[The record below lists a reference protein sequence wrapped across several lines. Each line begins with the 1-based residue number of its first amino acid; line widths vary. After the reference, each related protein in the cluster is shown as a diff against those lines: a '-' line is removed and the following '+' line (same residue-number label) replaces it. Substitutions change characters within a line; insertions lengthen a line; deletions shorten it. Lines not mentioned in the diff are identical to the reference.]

1 MAKYLYRF
9 RKFSDLKGDKEKSRE
24 SELLGRYIFFA
35 SPEKLNDPLEGHRE
49 MVWRGDHI
57 VWTNL
62 FAHYFLCLTLRHVD
76 CGEYINIQDVP
87 FSVLHSYLDK
97 PPERANKIKELCA
110 TFLKNKNVIQ
120 HLSLLSFKEREVKR
134 DELILH
140 LSVLHNYAMHVIAQH
155 LAKVGRVVN
164 GVGIHAASPD
174 ELLETSTNILE
185 FFNTLSH
192 DDLLAASHNLQ
203 ESLLAPVQEN
213 ALKLN
218 YAIWSESK
226 NERWMDL
233 HINFP
238 ERYVTSLKS
247 LCSNSW
253 YTACFME
260 SCSNSAIWGSYGSE
274 HKGACLKFK
283 VDETDQGY
291 ALDFHIPSTLNNK
304 SLRKET
310 LDFVKVEYDGIAPDL
325 DFFRSLGAL
334 SEPKML
340 SDWLIRD
347 GNKSS
352 CFDDIY
358 SDVEKW
364 RYEYHSHI
372 QKSITSKTEE
382 WSEEVE
388 QRLLLQSFIFDYAP
402 TENRKLRYNFNSLDS
417 IIFGVNMPLTQKLE
431 LIEMVTKLCADC
443 GRLEFTFHQAYFTSS
458 KKIGYRE
465 IYKTSTTSPAK
476 SM

>member
-9 RKFSDLKGDKEKSRE
+9 RKFSDLKGDEEKNRE
-24 SELLGRYIFFA
+24 SELLGHYIFFA
-35 SPEKLNDPLEGHRE
+35 SPDKLNDPLEGHRE

-62 FAHYFLCLTLRHVD
+62 FAHYFLCLTHRHVD
-76 CGEYINIQDVP
+76 CCAYINIEEVP

-97 PPERANKIKELCA
+97 PTARSDKIKELCA
-110 TFLKNKNVIQ
+110 TFLNNSNVIQ

-140 LSVLHNYAMHVIAQH
+140 LSVLHNYAMHIIAQH
-155 LAKVGRVVN
+155 LAKVGMVN
-164 GVGIHAASPD
+164 GGVGIHAATPE
-174 ELLETSTNILE
+174 ELLETSTNILD
-185 FFNTLSH
+185 FFKTLSS
-192 DDLLAASHNLQ
+192 DDLLTTSHNLQ
-203 ESLLAPVQEN
+203 ESLLTPVQEN

-226 NERWMDL
+226 NQTWMDL

-238 ERYVTSLKS
+238 ELYVTSLKS

-274 HKGACLKFK
+274 HKGACLKFRI
-283 VDETDQGY
+283 DETEQGCS
-291 ALDFHIPSTLNNK
+291 LDLLIPSSLK
-304 SLRKET
+304 SWRKET

-325 DFFRSLGAL
+325 DFFRSLGAI
-334 SEPKML
+334 SEPIL
-340 SDWLIRD
+340 ISDWLVRD
-347 GNKSS
+347 GKKSS
-352 CFDDIY
+352 CHDDIY
-358 SDVEKW
+358 SNFEKW
-364 RYEYHSHI
+364 RTEYHRHI
-372 QKSITSKTEE
+372 KKSITSKTEE

-388 QRLLLQSFIFDYAP
+388 QRLLLQSFPYDYSP
-402 TENRKLRYNFNSLDS
+402 TENRKLRYDFKSLDS

-431 LIEMVTKLCADC
+431 LIEMITKLCADS
-443 GRLEFTFHQAYFTSS
+443 GRSEFTFHQAYFTPA

-465 IYKTSTTSPAK
+465 IYKISTTS
-476 SM
+476 SENE